1 MGFGLLG
8 FPIDLRQT
16 KMNLV
21 NVDQQSIRSF
31 IIESFLFGRDN
42 GLQDDASLLEQGII
56 DSTGVMELVAHV
68 EKTYGITVADDEL
81 LPENLDSINAIVKFL
96 ERKRG

>member
-1 MGFGLLG
+1 
-8 FPIDLRQT
+8 
-16 KMNLV
+16 MNLV
-21 NVDQQSIRSF
+21 NVDRQSIRSF
-31 IIESFLFGRDN
+31 IVENFLFGRDN
-42 GLQDDASLLEQGII
+42 GLKDDTSLLEQGII